1 MQDRSF
7 KRFMLMFAKENFAKV
22 DENPTSD
29 KAK

>member
-1 MQDRSF
+1 MQDRSL
-7 KRFMLMFAKENFAKV
+7 RFMLMFAKENFAKV